1 MKSNYLFKTAI
12 IFFAGASFLP
22 PSGHCAAG
30 DDSESRQSRITP
42 TVQAIAKVLPSVVNL
57 STEKIIDAV
66 PQSLENPGSIFNNAP
81 EETLFD
87 KQKGYSLGSGCII
100 DKSGLVVTNAHVVY
114 RAIKINITLNDGKS
128 YFAEVLAAD
137 DLNDIALLKINGIN
151 GDLKPIPLADPGDL
165 LLGETVIVVGN
176 PFGLGSTISQGVL
189 SAVGRKVTHNEQVV
203 FSDLLQ
209 TDAAVYPG
217 SSGGPLINITG
228 AMIGINTAI
237 LRDAKGIGF
246 AIPLQRV
253 ENVLAAWLI
262 PERFANVSLGII
274 PAVQRMK
281 DGDLVIFLKDVIKD
295 SPAWEAGLRTGDR
308 VVKADDVELDD
319 LMKLSGKL
327 WKMQAGDK
335 IMITTAGNKSFKLK
349 VEKMLPADGGRLC
362 EVKLG
367 ITVQPL
373 TKDLAL
379 ALHYPFSGG
388 LVVSGLP
395 ESGIKDVER
404 GDVLLRLGDI
414 AVNNTNDITR
424 AIKDRH
430 FGDTI
435 PALLVSVH
443 NEYGRYLLQR
453 KIVEMQIK

>member
-1 MKSNYLFKTAI
+1 MKSNYLFKTSVIFLAI
-12 IFFAGASFLP
+12 ASLLVCTGRCVAGE
-22 PSGHCAAG
+22 
-30 DDSESRQSRITP
+30 DSDSRQSRITP
-42 TVQAIAKVLPSVVNL
+42 TVQAITRVLPSVVNL
-57 STEKIIDAV
+57 STEKMIDTE
-66 PQSLENPGSIFNNAP
+66 PGLDNPTSIFNTAP

-87 KQKGYSLGSGCII
+87 KHKGYSLGSGCII
-100 DKSGLVVTNAHVVY
+100 DQSGLVVTNAHVVY
-114 RAIKINITLNDGKS
+114 RAIKINITLHDGRR
-128 YFAEVLAAD
+128 YLAEVLAAD
-137 DLNDIALLKINGIN
+137 ELNDIALLKINGVN
-151 GDLKPIPLADPGDL
+151 GDLKPIQLAEPGDL

-228 AMIGINTAI
+228 SMIGINTAI
-237 LRDAKGIGF
+237 LREAKGISF

-253 ENVLAAWLI
+253 ENVLAKWLI
-262 PERFANVSLGII
+262 PERFSDVSLGII

-281 DGDLVIFLKDVIKD
+281 NGALVIFLKDVMKD

-308 VVKADDVELDD
+308 ITRVDDADLNC
-319 LMKLSGKL
+319 LMALSGKL
-327 WKMQAGDK
+327 WKMQAGGK
-335 IMITTAGNKSFKLK
+335 IIITTADNRSFKLK
-349 VEKMLPADGGRLC
+349 VEKMMPADGGKLC

-373 TKDLAL
+373 TKELAQ
-379 ALHYPFSGG
+379 ALNYPFSGG
-388 LVVSGLP
+388 MVVSGLP
-395 ESGIKDVER
+395 EGGIKNVER

-414 AVNNTNDITR
+414 AVNNTNDITS

-430 FGDTI
+430 FGETI

-443 NEYGRYLLQR
+443 NEYGRYFLQR
-453 KIVEMQIK
+453 KVVQLQLK